1 MMNKELPYERFL
13 EHGAGSLT
21 DAELIAIILRTGARD
36 ASATE
41 VAQRVLAAA
50 GPAETAAE
58 GLLPLYDLTLEQ
70 LLQVRGI
77 GTVKAVKLLALAE
90 IAQRMASA
98 RRMRS
103 VSFSDA
109 SSVADLYMER
119 LRHERCEKVLL
130 LLLDNHLQLRGEV
143 TLSSGTSDRALM
155 PVRELFG
162 HALRAGASG
171 IILLHNHPS
180 GDPAPSEEDIRVT
193 ARIEEAGRILEV
205 PLLDHIIIGDLRYA
219 SLREEGY
226 LQ

>member
-1 MMNKELPYERFL
+1 MNKELPYERFL
-13 EHGAGSLT
+13 EHGAQSLT
-21 DAELIAIILRTGARD
+21 DAELIAIILRTGVRD

-50 GPAETAAE
+50 GPAETAGE
-58 GLLPLYDLTLEQ
+58 GLLPLYDLTMEQ
-70 LLQVRGI
+70 LLAVRGI
-77 GTVKAVKLLALAE
+77 GKVKAVKLLALSE
-90 IAQRMASA
+90 IAQRMARA
-98 RRMRS
+98 RRIRT
-103 VSFSDA
+103 VSFTDPA
-109 SSVADLYMER
+109 SIASLYMER
-119 LRHERCEKVLL
+119 LRHEHCEKALL
-130 LLLDNHLQLRGEV
+130 LLLDNHLQLRGEI
-143 TLSSGTSDRALM
+143 TLSTGTSDRTLM

-180 GDPAPSEEDIRVT
+180 GDPSPSEEDIRVT
-193 ARIEEAGRILEV
+193 ARIEEAGRLLEI